1 MLKSNLNFNKE
12 KITLLLN
19 IEADDLINDKLKYK
33 AQEKNLLTKKEFH
46 ITLIGRATGEILKTI
61 SDSSSKIEEI
71 YKKFNWVFAPQD
83 EFYFIEKEYP
93 EGEKRSSVIQI
104 IELPNLKEFYKDLNN
119 SFETNFEVPFP
130 HLTLFTN
137 STKEENKLLGVGIYS
152 EDQFKSLNPE
162 KI

>member
-1 MLKSNLNFNKE
+1 MKNNLNFNIE

-19 IEADDLINDKLKYK
+19 IEADDSISDKLKEK
-33 AQEKNLLTKKEFH
+33 AVGKNLLPKKEFH

-61 SDSSSKIEEI
+61 PDSSSKIEEI
-71 YKKFNWVFAPQD
+71 YKKFNWNFETRD
-83 EFYFIEKEYP
+83 EFYFIEKQYSDE
-93 EGEKRSSVIQI
+93 EKRSSIIQI

-130 HLTLFTN
+130 HITLFTN
-137 STKEENKLLGVGIYS
+137 STKEENKLLGIGIYS